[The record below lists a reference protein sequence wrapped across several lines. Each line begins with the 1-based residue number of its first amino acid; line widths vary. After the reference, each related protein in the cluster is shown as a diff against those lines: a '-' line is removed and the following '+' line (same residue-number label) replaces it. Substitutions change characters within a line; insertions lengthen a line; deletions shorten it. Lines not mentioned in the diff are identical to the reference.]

1 MFDTCNGGLRVNPK
15 FNGFLLVEYQIATNS
30 TLALDN
36 FREHIDIA
44 INRMKSLKD
53 LSYDDID
60 YAGYLINELN
70 DSKEDLP
77 KLLFFLK
84 DKYPANSWSIKD
96 ADEISKCLI
105 PELLTINKARFT
117 LNSSIE
123 TFSNKEE
130 IKENIINTLN
140 EWTDSDSKEEWII
153 SIQNKELINRILKG
167 FYVHNTGE
175 SSQPFFTD
183 WKDIYNN
190 LKTIYSDLLIFAMV
204 ICLRRSTTSL
214 TKILSGVNTNH
225 VLEPLLNISNHGRIT
240 N

>member
-1 MFDTCNGGLRVNPK
+1 MIDTCNGGLRVNPK

-36 FREHIDIA
+36 FRERIDIA

-77 KLLFFLK
+77 KLLLFLK

-153 SIQNKELINRILKG
+153 SIQN
-167 FYVHNTGE
+167 
-175 SSQPFFTD
+175 
-183 WKDIYNN
+183 
-190 LKTIYSDLLIFAMV
+190 
-204 ICLRRSTTSL
+204 
-214 TKILSGVNTNH
+214 
-225 VLEPLLNISNHGRIT
+225 
-240 N
+240 

>member
-1 MFDTCNGGLRVNPK
+1 
-15 FNGFLLVEYQIATNS
+15 
-30 TLALDN
+30 
-36 FREHIDIA
+36 
-44 INRMKSLKD
+44 MKSLKD

-77 KLLFFLK
+77 KLLLFLK

-190 LKTIYSDLLIFAMV
+190 LKNNLLRPTD
-204 ICLRRSTTSL
+204 ICYGNLSEKKHHITNKNFVWCKHQPCFRTAIEHKQSWKDYKL
-214 TKILSGVNTNH
+214 TDM
-225 VLEPLLNISNHGRIT
+225 LNILGHNIIEDKGCGFIANGEYNKHLT
-240 N
+240 E

>member
-15 FNGFLLVEYQIATNS
+15 FNGFLLVEYQIATNN

-36 FREHIDIA
+36 FRERIDIA

-77 KLLFFLK
+77 KLLLFLK

-153 SIQNKELINRILKG
+153 SIQNKELINKNLKG
-167 FYVHNTGE
+167 FLCPQH
-175 SSQPFFTD
+175 
-183 WKDIYNN
+183 
-190 LKTIYSDLLIFAMV
+190 
-204 ICLRRSTTSL
+204 R
-214 TKILSGVNTNH
+214 
-225 VLEPLLNISNHGRIT
+225 
-240 N
+240 